1 MRITVDLDYPSQL
14 QLLKTYFNMKT
25 MGIVE
30 IAESSG
36 GKGYHLIV
44 SGLPLSFQQAIEIRR
59 WLGDDQQRIKFDLQ
73 HKNQSKPKQ
82 ILFTKKGKKR
92 IRWLTEKNILALPF
106 YSKWKPLKT
115 FRVNRQ
121 PCQ

>member
-1 MRITVDLDYPSQL
+1 MR
-14 QLLKTYFNMKT
+14 T

-30 IAESSG
+30 VAESSG

-44 SGLPLSFQQAIEIRR
+44 SGLPISFQQAIEIRR

-92 IRWLTEKNILALPF
+92 IKWLTEKHILALPF
-106 YSKWKPLKT
+106 WSKVVKK
-115 FRVNRQ
+115 R
-121 PCQ
+121 